1 MPTIV
6 LFFQDNGLSLQ
17 DIMVIQAVYSV
28 SIAIIEI
35 PSGYVAD
42 IIGRKNSM
50 IIGTAFG
57 TIGMIIY
64 TFSFGFWGFLAAAL
78 SLGIGQSFVS
88 GSDTAL
94 MYDSLAELD
103 RKDDFVKYEGRS
115 IAFGNFA
122 EAIAF
127 IIGGFLAEISLR
139 TPFYYQSVIAFLGFI
154 VALLLIEPPTK
165 KMSKANP
172 LQNIKYI
179 IGHSLKHNKALKWSI
194 IYSSV
199 IGVTTLM
206 MAWMVQPFYISI
218 DLDVKYFGIAGAIL
232 NLLVAAT
239 SFYAYRIE
247 KIISEQYLLLF
258 ILISLSATYFVLSQ
272 YVSYWCFAALAIFY
286 LVRGIATP
294 VLRDYINKYTSSEI
308 RATVMSI
315 RSFLIRILFATL
327 SPLLGYIADV
337 YTLTTSFLLAG
348 IIFFVIGSITFLCY
362 NINLKKRSFK
372 SP

>member
-1 MPTIV
+1 
-6 LFFQDNGLSLQ
+6 
-17 DIMVIQAVYSV
+17 MVIQAVYSV

-57 TIGMIIY
+57 TLGMIVY

-103 RKDDFVKYEGRS
+103 RKDDFVKFEGRS

-127 IIGGFLAEISLR
+127 IIGGFLAELSLR

-165 KMSKANP
+165 KIGMS
-172 LQNIKYI
+172 L
-179 IGHSLKHNKALKWSI
+179 
-194 IYSSV
+194 
-199 IGVTTLM
+199 
-206 MAWMVQPFYISI
+206 
-218 DLDVKYFGIAGAIL
+218 
-232 NLLVAAT
+232 T
-239 SFYAYRIE
+239 S
-247 KIISEQYLLLF
+247 
-258 ILISLSATYFVLSQ
+258 
-272 YVSYWCFAALAIFY
+272 
-286 LVRGIATP
+286 
-294 VLRDYINKYTSSEI
+294 
-308 RATVMSI
+308 
-315 RSFLIRILFATL
+315 
-327 SPLLGYIADV
+327 
-337 YTLTTSFLLAG
+337 
-348 IIFFVIGSITFLCY
+348 
-362 NINLKKRSFK
+362 
-372 SP
+372 